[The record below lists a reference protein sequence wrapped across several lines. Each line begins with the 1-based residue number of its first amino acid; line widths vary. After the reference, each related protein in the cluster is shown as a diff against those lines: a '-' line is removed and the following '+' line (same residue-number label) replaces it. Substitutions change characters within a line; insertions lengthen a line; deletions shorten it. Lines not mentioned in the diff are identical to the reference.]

1 MCFSNSW
8 LNVCF
13 SCFFVS
19 DFCFCKLRLV
29 NVSCFSFSVFC
40 FALHVCGLHFAFECL
55 GHLCLQL
62 PLSLCSLTGDARTFV
77 FTVSVC
83 LLCFFLLAVARFVL
97 LFCFS
102 AFCLPAFWF
111 CSMSYLEN
119 IIRLAFLSLFIL
131 GLVLIVFTSWFH
143 CICMCFAFC
152 ICFLF
157 LMSFLFS
164 CCSMIQP
171 ALTLPSFSSA
181 CSTNLER

>member
-1 MCFSNSW
+1 MSLAFLFLCSVLLSMRVVYILH
-8 LNVCF
+8 LNALATFVC
-13 SCFFVS
+13 SY
-19 DFCFCKLRLV
+19 
-29 NVSCFSFSVFC
+29 
-40 FALHVCGLHFAFECL
+40 
-55 GHLCLQL
+55 
-62 PLSLCSLTGDARTFV
+62 LCSLTGDARTFV

-131 GLVLIVFTSWFH
+131 GFVLIVFTSWFH

-157 LMSFLFS
+157 LVSFLFS
-164 CCSMIQP
+164 CCSVIQP

>member
-1 MCFSNSW
+1 MAQCLLF
-8 LNVCF
+8 L
-13 SCFFVS
+13 FFVS

-40 FALHVCGLHFAFECL
+40 FALHVCGLHFALECL

-77 FTVSVC
+77 FLYPYVFRVSFC
-83 LLCFFLLAVARFVL
+83 LQLPVLYCF
-97 LFCFS
+97 FCFS

-119 IIRLAFLSLFIL
+119 IIRF
-131 GLVLIVFTSWFH
+131 VLIVFTSWFH
-143 CICMCFAFC
+143 CICTCFAFC

-157 LMSFLFS
+157 LVSFLFS

-171 ALTLPSFSSA
+171 ALTLPSFSLA